1 MVHQPAVTQFNPLLA
16 TQLVAPSME
25 DWVVRFKM
33 RDGTTLARRVTPGTV
48 TAETA
53 ISRALA
59 SLGARRH
66 MVVDHDCMRY
76 ADTRK
81 LVIPAGQGGT

>member
-1 MVHQPAVTQFNPLLA
+1 MSQFNPLLA
-16 TQLVAPSME
+16 VQLAVPSDQ
-25 DWVVRFKM
+25 DWLVRFSM
-33 RDGTTLARRVTPGTV
+33 RDGTTLARRVSPGTMA
-48 TAETA
+48 AETA
-53 ISRALA
+53 IVRALA